1 MRVRIT
7 QELRGSIDGIP
18 LGRLMKG
25 YVYDVNTP
33 LACYLLSEEVAE
45 LALDA
50 EPVAD
55 LPVERR
61 IVIQVERRMIE
72 RRIEARLDIVVLPR
86 AVAADRPRRK
96 RPKTRQV

>member
-25 YVYDVNTP
+25 CVYDINTP

-50 EPVAD
+50 EPVAA
-55 LPVERR
+55 LP
-61 IVIQVERRMIE
+61 IERRMVV
-72 RRIEARLDIVVLPR
+72 RFEASSMGIVVLPR
-86 AVAADRPRRK
+86 AVAADRPPRKRRK
-96 RPKTRQV
+96 DR